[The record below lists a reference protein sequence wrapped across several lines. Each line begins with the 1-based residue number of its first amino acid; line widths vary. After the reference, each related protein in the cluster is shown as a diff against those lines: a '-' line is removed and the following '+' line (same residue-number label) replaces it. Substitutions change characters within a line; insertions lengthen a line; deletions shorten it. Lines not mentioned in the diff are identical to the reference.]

1 MGKRSFEVR
10 ISEDTS
16 ETKPD
21 SQGPILASF
30 QGVSPP
36 QDVGFRTYKNANG
49 RRSMVVGENPRV
61 IYESNEFTT
70 EQSSEYLVAI
80 YNKKTNSVTF
90 SSVPVIDLVP
100 IPKRIKMEEPKDSI
114 KHVDFIMEKTAL
126 DKEFGSKKAQA
137 KILARE
143 RGNIDASQVH
153 NVDKIVANI
162 EENVKTMKT
171 KEKIKADMES
181 SRPIPPHDIRAI
193 KVTDVYNM
201 DDIVTPAEFD
211 AIPVASVLN
220 AKHESRRL
228 SLLPFKSSKYV
239 NSRLFISLDAK
250 NVNLKRIRLL
260 LYINYLMAFKS
271 VSHDVLNNRQEMA
284 TNMNGLPDIILT
296 NLYDRFTETTFVK
309 SGGRKKYKMTPKAE
323 EKLLCYM
330 FTLCLILDDFRLDPE
345 PLACDLGLTTKRV
358 HNLFKALGCKIIPI
372 NKQEIESLGL
382 KISQAKGIK
391 RAVLTVPLKLPEYK
405 DRRIKN

>member
-10 ISEDTS
+10 ISDDTS

-36 QDVGFRTYKNANG
+36 QDVGFRTYKSANG

-143 RGNIDASQVH
+143 RGNIDSSQVH

-181 SRPIPPHDIRAI
+181 SRPIPPHDIRAT

-211 AIPVASVLN
+211 AIPVAPVLN
-220 AKHESRRL
+220 AKHESHRL
-228 SLLPFKSSKYV
+228 
-239 NSRLFISLDAK
+239 NAK